1 MDNGCTQRND
11 GCRVSCLS
19 GGDIKLLRVENLGK
33 RSFPFA
39 GRKMG
44 WQFPFHNSP
53 LSVRRIR
60 KLWPYF
66 LFYLSERVE
75 EIRPMGSGS
84 TYPEVSRGKFREL
97 EVISPKH
104 SLVTAFCE
112 QAKDMLKRIGFLKQ
126 QNRKLRDGRD
136 LLLPR
141 LMSEE
146 IAV

>member
-1 MDNGCTQRND
+1 MILPDYSTR
-11 GCRVSCLS
+11 SS
-19 GGDIKLLRVENLGK
+19 GGEFPLPR
-33 RSFPFA
+33 RSS
-39 GRKMG
+39 
-44 WQFPFHNSP
+44 NVS
-53 LSVRRIR
+53 
-60 KLWPYF
+60 F

-75 EIRPMGSGS
+75 EIRSMGSGS
-84 TYPEVSRGKFREL
+84 TFPEVSRGKFREL

-141 LMSEE
+141 LMSGE
-146 IAV
+146 IAI